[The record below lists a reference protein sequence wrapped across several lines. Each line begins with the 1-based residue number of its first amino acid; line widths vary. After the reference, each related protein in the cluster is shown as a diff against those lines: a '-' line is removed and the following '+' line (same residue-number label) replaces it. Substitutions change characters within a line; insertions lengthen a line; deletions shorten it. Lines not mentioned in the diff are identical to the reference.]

1 MKLAFS
7 SNAFK
12 KHSLPDT
19 IRYISEA
26 GYAGIE
32 IMCDRPHAWPEDM
45 TPDDLKKIR
54 SLLENRGLSIS
65 NISAFMMCA
74 IQDFLHPSWIE
85 PEPNLMIET
94 SDQFLDFAEKFGPHR
109 IGLNFDIGHAYC
121 VGENPIEKVIELKEF
136 IGHFH
141 IEDIPESREHRHMMF
156 GEGGIDI
163 KTVLRN
169 IENTGYQGFATVE
182 LYTYQDTAPQIAI
195 ESRRYLKEVC
205 GYE

>member
-1 MKLAFS
+1 VAHTLKCIDIAVALGEKTVSTEPGGPLEGMDRALAMEMFM
-7 SNAFK
+7 
-12 KHSLPDT
+12 
-19 IRYISEA
+19 E
-26 GYAGIE
+26 
-32 IMCDRPHAWPEDM
+32 
-45 TPDDLKKIR
+45 
-54 SLLENRGLSIS
+54 GLSRAVSHAEERGIRV
-65 NISAFMMCA
+65 
-74 IQDFLHPSWIE
+74 LIE

-94 SDQFLDFAEKFGPHR
+94 SDQFLDFAEKFGSSR

-121 VGENPIEKVIELKEF
+121 VGENPVEKVIELKKF